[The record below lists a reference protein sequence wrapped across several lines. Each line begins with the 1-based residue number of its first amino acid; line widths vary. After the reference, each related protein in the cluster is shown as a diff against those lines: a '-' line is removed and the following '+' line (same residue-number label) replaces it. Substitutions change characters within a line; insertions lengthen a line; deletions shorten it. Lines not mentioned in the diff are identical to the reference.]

1 MAPNDA
7 EMPDHKALKEDIQ
20 EITKQLNKLR
30 GSVESV
36 AGSVKRAGE
45 HQADRAQDKANEA
58 LASVEEAV
66 RRDPLKT
73 LGIAAGIGF
82 LIGIVL
88 RR

>member
-20 EITKQLNKLR
+20 DITKELNKLR
-30 GSVESV
+30 ENVENV
-36 AGSVKRAGE
+36 AGSVRRAGA
-45 HQADRAQDKANEA
+45 HQVERAQDKASEA
-58 LASVEEAV
+58 LTAVEEAV
-66 RRDPLKT
+66 RREPLKT
-73 LGIAAGIGF
+73 LGIAAGVGF